1 MNNQNAWMAK
11 TDGLVKENQRITQE
25 NFSLK
30 GRVKKLEQEFK
41 FKKGAVELELLLKD
55 KIEMQNEQ

>member
-1 MNNQNAWMAK
+1 MAK

>member
-1 MNNQNAWMAK
+1 MR
-11 TDGLVKENQRITQE
+11 ENQRITKE
-25 NFSLK
+25 NFTLK

-55 KIEMQNEQ
+55 KIEMQTEQ

>member
-1 MNNQNAWMAK
+1 MNK
-11 TDGLVKENQRITQE
+11 TGGLIKVNKKITQE
-25 NFSLK
+25 NFMLK
-30 GRVKKLEQEFK
+30 SRIEKLEKEFK